1 MSNIFRGTHIL
12 TKYDY
17 LKLFNYHSLL
27 IILNKINNNNNIPI
41 NGRPKTKCVCVY
53 IYIFKKFKA
62 FPSFWYPITLKKLK
76 MGPHSNVVPYRILTS
91 CHWTLLF
98 GSLAERPESKRF
110 SSQ

>member
-27 IILNKINNNNNIPI
+27 IILNKINNNNNISI

-53 IYIFKKFKA
+53 IYIQ
-62 FPSFWYPITLKKLK
+62 KLK